1 MKIVSTRTPES
12 TRLGF
17 AVIGFVVF
25 LLLPVLASGQGL
37 PNSIRLAGVV
47 RDFREDHPDF
57 NATPFLGPGH
67 YAGNVAVELGE
78 DGNPVFLGT
87 GYKVD
92 FQWRDAAG
100 RQIAPAIYN
109 TSSIVGDADSTL
121 LFVVGDP
128 GALTANDSATKA
140 LVESWGYQVS
150 LLDDDA
156 SVLEID
162 AAVAASNVVYIT
174 LSTAKHSISDKFL
187 ALPISIVNENT
198 NVRKML
204 GWPPGGESFTADQV
218 YVTDAVHYITEPFG
232 NGTLTLFT
240 SPQPISP
247 TNPGFANGL
256 GQKAMG
262 EDALLMQVLEPGDA
276 LFPNGTAAG
285 RRVQLPW
292 GDTGF
297 DAGALNANAE
307 TLLRRSIEWAGGAG
321 TSCGSVSDSLGLAGS
336 PSDGDISSAGTFAD
350 WFRDV
355 PGVNMSRIHAII
367 LAPDATGVYEFLTDE
382 FHPIDN
388 ILFGDKAGSHNRFF
402 TYEISANFTYESCA
416 GQFIDFRG
424 TDDAWL
430 FIDGRLVMDLGGIGA
445 NAQQHVD
452 LDRLGMADREIYRL
466 KLFYAQ
472 RQPSLGVFRLRTNL
486 LLATGDLPTIAAICD

>member
-1 MKIVSTRTPES
+1 MRINSTRPPQS
-12 TRLGF
+12 TRLGL

-25 LLLPVLASGQGL
+25 LLLPAPSSGQEL
-37 PNSIRLAGVV
+37 PSYIRLAGVV

-57 NATPFLGPGH
+57 NATPYLGPGH

-100 RQIAPAIYN
+100 LQIAPALYN

-121 LFVVGDP
+121 LLVVGDP
-128 GALTANDSATKA
+128 KALTANDSATKA

-156 SVLEID
+156 SALEID
-162 AAVAASNVVYIT
+162 AAVTASDVVYIT
-174 LSTAKHSISDKFL
+174 LSTAKDSISDTFRDL
-187 ALPISIVNENT
+187 SISIVNENT
-198 NVRKML
+198 DVRKML
-204 GWPPGGESFTADQV
+204 GWPPGGADYTADQV
-218 YVTDAVHYITEPFG
+218 YVNDAVHYITEPFS

-240 SPQPISP
+240 SPQPMSP
-247 TNPGFANGL
+247 TNPGFAHGL
-256 GQKAMG
+256 GQKALG
-262 EDALLMQVLEPGDA
+262 DDALLMQVLEPGDA

-297 DAGALNANAE
+297 DAGALNVNAE
-307 TLLRRSIEWAGGAG
+307 TLLRRSIEWAGGAA
-321 TSCGSVSDSLGLAGS
+321 TNCGSVSDSLGLAGS
-336 PSDGDISSAGTFAD
+336 ASDGDISSAGTFAD

-355 PGVNMSRIHAII
+355 PGTNMSRIHAII
-367 LAPDATGVYEFLTDE
+367 LTPDATGVYEFLTDE

-388 ILFGDKAGSHNRFF
+388 ILFGDKTRSHNRFF
-402 TYEISANFTYESCA
+402 TYEISAYFTYKSCA

-430 FIDGRLVMDLGGIGA
+430 FIGGRLVMDLGGIGA
-445 NAQQHVD
+445 NTQQHVD
-452 LDRLGMADREIYRL
+452 LDRLGMEDGEIYRL
-466 KLFYAQ
+466 TLFHAQ
-472 RQPSLGVFRLRTNL
+472 RQPMLGVFRLRTNL
-486 LLATGDLPTIAAICD
+486 LLDTGDLPTIAAIWD